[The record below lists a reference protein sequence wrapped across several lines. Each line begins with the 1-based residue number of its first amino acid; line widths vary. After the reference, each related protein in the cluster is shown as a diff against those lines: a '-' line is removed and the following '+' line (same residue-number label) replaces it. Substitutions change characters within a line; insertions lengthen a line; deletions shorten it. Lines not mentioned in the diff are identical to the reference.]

1 MAFSGVVKAKLD
13 TDKMAIVTQ
22 TAAGATYADGY
33 RRVVAD
39 VSAKAVGVTI
49 SYNYSTDPSVESDT
63 ITIL

>member
-22 TAAGATYADGY
+22 TAASADYADGY
-33 RRVVAD
+33 RRIVAD
-39 VSAKAVGVTI
+39 VSAKAVDETI

-63 ITIL
+63 VTII